1 MITRICELQF
11 ICTNFSS
18 KDIILKY
25 GCKRKSEESGRNLSY
40 IAFLFISNLKQQN
53 MKRLH
58 LSIILSMIFIIFSC
72 KPKNEEQPVFTTQIN
87 YDVVLK
93 NPDTVQVYWNRFMD
107 DSTRIRFLKNI
118 TDPVLAGEIIPYV
131 WKNIKLVPVSV
142 TEFKNR
148 FAWNKSKNLPD
159 SINQIDYR
167 VDLNE
172 VTKIRYYEE
181 WRVLKTNL
189 VIDKRILAVTLIRD
203 SYTSQGEYRG
213 TEPLFYIFYDKDFL
227 AKFEQMNQ

>member
-1 MITRICELQF
+1 
-11 ICTNFSS
+11 
-18 KDIILKY
+18 
-25 GCKRKSEESGRNLSY
+25 
-40 IAFLFISNLKQQN
+40 

-58 LSIILSMIFIIFSC
+58 ISIILSMIFIMFSC
-72 KPKNEEQPVFTTQIN
+72 KPNNEEQPVFTTQIN
-87 YDVVLK
+87 YDVLLK

-107 DSTRIRFLKNI
+107 DSTRIRFLKSI
-118 TDPVLAGEIIPYV
+118 TNPILAGEITPYV

-148 FAWNKSKNLPD
+148 FAWNKSKNLPY

-189 VIDKRILAVTLIRD
+189 VIDKRILAITLIRD

-213 TEPLFYIFYDKDFL
+213 TEPLFYVFYDKDFL
-227 AKFEQMNQ
+227 AKFEQINQ